1 MMPTANHNQI
11 LQKSRPKISVLDF
24 DRTALLEMI
33 RHKLGGKNVAAGY
46 IFGSF
51 ACGKEHLWSDIDLI
65 IVKDSNLPFIERPRE
80 FFDLLDIGIPVDIL
94 VYTPDEFEKIQKEKN
109 GFWQEIQSKI
119 IQIV

>member
-33 RHKLGGKNVAAGY
+33 RQKLGGRNVAAGY
-46 IFGSF
+46 FFGSF

-65 IVKDSNLPFIERPRE
+65 IVKDSKLPFIERPRE
-80 FFDLLDIGIPVDIL
+80 FFDLMDIGIPVDIL
-94 VYTPDEFEKIQKEKN
+94 VYTPDEFENIKKERK

>member
-1 MMPTANHNQI
+1 MMSTTNHNQI

-24 DRTALLEMI
+24 DRTALLEMVLQ
-33 RHKLGGKNVAAGY
+33 KLGGKNIAAAY

-51 ACGKEHLWSDIDLI
+51 ACGKEQLWSDIDLI

-80 FFDLLDIGIPVDIL
+80 FFDLLDIGIPLDIL
-94 VYTPDEFEKIQKEKN
+94 VYTPDEFEKIKKEKN